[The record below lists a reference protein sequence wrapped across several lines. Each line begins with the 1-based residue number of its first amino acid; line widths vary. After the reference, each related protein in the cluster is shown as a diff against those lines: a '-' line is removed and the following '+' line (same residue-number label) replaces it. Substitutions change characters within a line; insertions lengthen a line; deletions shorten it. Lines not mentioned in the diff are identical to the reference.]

1 MKQDLEK
8 MNLIWYDNLSVEKRL
23 QEKIQEECFQEPFLP
38 ETEEISINHTQDT
51 SNIQS
56 PEQGGESRLNLV
68 IDPVRVGWLKTQ
80 NTLCRVYEWI
90 DKLKHTTLHKTI
102 KPNCQLCKGK
112 GEYDW
117 KENQDRVRNYML
129 QQETIQVK
137 LSINSRKLKRFYEKE
152 GILHFK
158 NRIVKENQ
166 EQSKDLDN
174 LKFIDKHKIVGDLP
188 VVRVNSPL
196 VYSLVMYIHCQTTAH
211 AGIETTVREVF
222 KEFFVEGGL
231 RQVIRSI
238 KANCVTCKLLN
249 KETIEVE
256 MSPHPPARTT
266 LAPPFWSSMVDIAYG
281 FSGQSYKK
289 SRTRVKI

>member
-1 MKQDLEK
+1 
-8 MNLIWYDNLSVEKRL
+8 
-23 QEKIQEECFQEPFLP
+23 
-38 ETEEISINHTQDT
+38 
-51 SNIQS
+51 
-56 PEQGGESRLNLV
+56 
-68 IDPVRVGWLKTQ
+68 
-80 NTLCRVYEWI
+80 
-90 DKLKHTTLHKTI
+90 
-102 KPNCQLCKGK
+102 
-112 GEYDW
+112 
-117 KENQDRVRNYML
+117 ML

-137 LSINSRKLKRFYEKE
+137 LSINPRKLKRFYEKE

-166 EQSKDLDN
+166 EQSKNLDN

-188 VVRVNSPL
+188 IVRVNSPL

-289 SRTRVKI
+289 IKNQS